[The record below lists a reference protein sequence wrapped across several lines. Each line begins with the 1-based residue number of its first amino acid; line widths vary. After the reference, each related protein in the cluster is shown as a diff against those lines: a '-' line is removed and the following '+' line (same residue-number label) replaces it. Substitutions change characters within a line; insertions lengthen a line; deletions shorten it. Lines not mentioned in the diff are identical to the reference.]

1 MTRNQAKHKSN
12 HHLRTAA
19 FAAGMLAT
27 LGGGLAFGTLV
38 TQADGPDDE
47 LATTFTPI
55 EPCRLLD
62 TRPGVDNVGP
72 RATPLGPDET
82 YTIGVTGTV
91 GECNL
96 PDGHAGLALNATAV
110 NASAPTFLTFFPG
123 GTELPLASNLN
134 VVPNQPPTP
143 NKVDIGVFP
152 NREVSIFNRFGS
164 VDVVVDV
171 TGYYSQGKLENLQMQ
186 LNALSAQQPFAMTAH
201 SDGQAIAA
209 ADGAQTITM
218 IDVLAPGPGAL
229 VAHSLATVGTLTPGA
244 EAHCSISTTDTVEHE
259 HRQVWE
265 GAGAGALNGSLAGH
279 RTIQVDGGHTIVR
292 LVCEHA
298 GAGTS
303 FGVDEANLS
312 VLFVPGFEPLPL
324 AESAG

>member
-1 MTRNQAKHKSN
+1 MTHNPTSKPN

-27 LGGGLAFGTLV
+27 LGGGLVFGTLV
-38 TQADGPDDE
+38 TQAEGPEAE

-55 EPCRLLD
+55 TPCRLLD

-72 RATPLGPDET
+72 RATPVGADET
-82 YTIGVTGTV
+82 YTIGVTGAV
-91 GECNL
+91 GECDL
-96 PDGHAGLALNATAV
+96 PDGLAGVAVNATAV

-143 NKVDIGVFP
+143 NKVDVGVFP
-152 NREVSIFNRFGS
+152 NRELSIFNRFGT
-164 VDVVVDV
+164 VDVIVDV
-171 TGYYSQGKLENLQMQ
+171 TGYYSQGPLEKLQMQ
-186 LNALSAQQPFAMTAH
+186 LNELNGKQPFAMTAH
-201 SDGQAIAA
+201 SDGQAVPA

-218 IDVLAPGPGAL
+218 IDVLAPAPGAL
-229 VAHSLATVGTLTPGA
+229 VAHSLVTVGTLTPGA
-244 EAHCSISTTDTVEHE
+244 EARCSISTTDTVEHE
-259 HRQVWE
+259 HVQIWE
-265 GAGAGALNGSLAGH
+265 AAGAGLINGSLAGH
-279 RTIQVDGGHTIVR
+279 RTIQVDSGHTIVR

-303 FGVDEANLS
+303 FGIDEANLS
-312 VLFVPGFEPLPL
+312 VMFVPHFEPLPL
-324 AESAG
+324 NEAA